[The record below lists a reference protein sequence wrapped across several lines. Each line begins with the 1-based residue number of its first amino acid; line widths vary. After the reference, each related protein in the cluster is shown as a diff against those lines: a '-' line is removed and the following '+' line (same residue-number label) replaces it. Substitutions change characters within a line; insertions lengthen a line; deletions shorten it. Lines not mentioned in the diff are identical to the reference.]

1 MPDCYIALGGNQGN
15 VRETFSQA
23 LDRLNQHSEI
33 ALIKTSQWV
42 ETAPVGSQTD
52 ATFLN
57 GAAHLSTSLAPE
69 ALLAELQSVETEL
82 GRVREVRWSARTLDL
97 DLLLYDQLVFESD
110 GLLIPHPAFWYR
122 RFVLDPLTEIAP
134 DVLHPLKHT
143 TINQLRQRLLKRP
156 FVFSIAGVP
165 PEEAATLIEALK
177 PQYPDVVFTCWELT
191 ENVSQ
196 SEEPTLV
203 ACLDTPQTA
212 TNWDFLPVLP
222 RLKLSGEQNIT
233 GQIVH
238 VLQSALD
245 FQ

>member
-23 LDRLNQHSEI
+23 LERLNQHPEI
-33 ALIKTSQWV
+33 ALIETSQWV

-57 GAAHLSTSLAPE
+57 GAAHLSTSLSPE
-69 ALLAELQSVETEL
+69 ALLAELQAVETEM

-97 DLLLYDQLVFESD
+97 DLLLYDQLILESA

-122 RFVLDPLTEIAP
+122 RFVLDPLTEIAA
-134 DVLHPLKHT
+134 DVLHPQKQI
-143 TINQLRQRLLKRP
+143 TIKQLRQRLLKRP
-156 FVFSIAGVP
+156 FVFSIAGLP
-165 PEEAATLIEALK
+165 PDEAAALIDGLK
-177 PQYPDVVFTCWELT
+177 AQYPDVVFTCWELT
-191 ENVSQ
+191 EKVPQ
-196 SEEPTLV
+196 AEEPTLI
-203 ACLDTPQTA
+203 AWLGAPYSAPNGDL
-212 TNWDFLPVLP
+212 LPVLP
-222 RLKLSGEQNIT
+222 RLDLSGT
-233 GQIVH
+233 GSFTEQIVH